1 MTTTEAAGGEV
12 ETFQTAGKELFGHPR
27 GLAYLVFAEAWERF
41 SYYGMQAL
49 LVLYLTKQAL
59 LPGHLEH
66 LVGFD
71 ALMSVVGPIR
81 EFMKF
86 IVGGIIAPF
95 SFMFGPPPVAAAH
108 AASAI
113 DVTATA
119 AAITGAYSG
128 LVYLTPLFGGFI
140 ADRLIGR
147 TWAVIVGASLMVFG
161 HFLMAFENLFVFAI
175 TCLVLGVGFFK
186 GNIAG
191 QVGELYKAGDPR
203 RAFAYQTFLLG
214 VQISVFFAPL
224 IIGFLGEKVA
234 WHWGFGAA
242 GIGMTVALVVYL
254 SGRKNLPADRVFD
267 RTKETA
273 AAATARAPKLTPRD
287 WAAIGVL
294 ILLVPLLSLCS
305 VGNQEIFNAYE
316 LWGDKTFQLT
326 FFGYTMPTSSLISL
340 DAGIS
345 FITMIAV
352 MAFWRWYGTKRKEPD
367 EIFKIVI
374 GALISAG
381 APLLLAF
388 ASAEF
393 ALTHQRVS
401 LAWGVGFHF
410 LNDIGFA
417 MVFPIGL
424 ALFSRVAPKGTVG
437 VIVGVYYLNLFICN
451 GATGYLAG
459 LIETMDGFSFWTIHA
474 GLITL
479 GAVAMLLFAFVFRG
493 ILAPKVDLE
502 APEAATV
509 AA

>member
-1 MTTTEAAGGEV
+1 MTTTEAAGGKV
-12 ETFQTAGKELFGHPR
+12 EEFQTTGKELFGHPR

-49 LVLYLTKQAL
+49 LVLYLTKQLL
-59 LPGHLEH
+59 LPGHVDH
-66 LVGFD
+66 IVGFD
-71 ALMSVVGPIR
+71 WLMGIVGPINA
-81 EFMKF
+81 FMKM
-86 IVGGIIAPF
+86 IVEGIISPF
-95 SFMFGPPPVAAAH
+95 RFMFGPGAEHATKAVA
-108 AASAI
+108 
-113 DVTATA
+113 TAT
-119 AAITGAYSG
+119 AITGAYSG
-128 LVYLTPLFGGFI
+128 LVYLTPVFGGFI

-147 TWAVIVGASLMVFG
+147 TWAVITGALLMVLG
-161 HFLMAFENLFVFAI
+161 HFLMAFEETFAFAI
-175 TCLVLGVGFFK
+175 ASLVLGVGFFK
-186 GNIAG
+186 GNIAS

-224 IIGFLGEKVA
+224 VCGFLGEKVA

-242 GIGMTVALVVYL
+242 GVGMTVALFVYL
-254 SGRKNLPADRVFD
+254 TGRNNLPPDRVFD
-267 RTKETA
+267 RKKEA
-273 AAATARAPKLTPRD
+273 AAVAPAPKLVGRD
-287 WAAIGVL
+287 WFAIGVL

-326 FFGYTMPTSSLISL
+326 FFGFTMPTSSLVSL

-345 FITMIAV
+345 FITMVAV

-381 APLLLAF
+381 APMLLAF

-393 ALTHQRVS
+393 ALTHERVS

-424 ALFSRVAPKGTVG
+424 ALFSRVAPKGTGG
-437 VIVGVYYLNLFICN
+437 VIIGVYYLNLFICN

-459 LIETMDGFSFWTIHA
+459 LIETMDGFSFWAIHA
-474 GLITL
+474 GLISL
-479 GAVAMLLFAFVFRG
+479 GAVAMLVFAFIFRG
-493 ILAPKVDLE
+493 ILAPRVDLE
-502 APEAATV
+502 APGAAS
-509 AA
+509 AAA

>member
-1 MTTTEAAGGEV
+1 MTTTEAAGDQV
-12 ETFQTAGKELFGHPR
+12 EEFRTTGKELFGHPR
-27 GLAYLVFAEAWERF
+27 GLAYLVFSEAAERF

-66 LVGFD
+66 IVGFD

-81 EFMKF
+81 DVMKF

-95 SFMFGPPPVAAAH
+95 SFLFGPPPVAAAH

-119 AAITGAYSG
+119 TAITGAYSG
-128 LVYLTPLFGGFI
+128 LVYLTPLFGGLI
-140 ADRLIGR
+140 ADRLTGR
-147 TWAVIVGASLMVFG
+147 TWAIIIGATLMVFG

-224 IIGFLGEKVA
+224 IVGFLGEKVA

-242 GIGMTVALVVYL
+242 GIGMTIALIVYL
-254 SGRKNLPADRVFD
+254 SGRNHLPPDGVFD
-267 RTKETA
+267 RRKQ
-273 AAATARAPKLTPRD
+273 ATAVAKSPAPKLNGRD

-294 ILLVPLLSLCS
+294 ILLVPMLSLTS
-305 VGNQEIFNAYE
+305 LGNQEIFNAYE

-326 FFGYTMPTSSLISL
+326 FFGFTMPTSSLISL

-345 FITMIAV
+345 FICMIAV
-352 MAFWRWYGTKRKEPD
+352 MAFWTWYGTKWREPD
-367 EIFKIVI
+367 EIFKVVI

-388 ASAEF
+388 ASAEA
-393 ALTHQRVS
+393 ALTHDRVS
-401 LAWGVGFHF
+401 LWWGVGFHF
-410 LNDIGFA
+410 LNDIGFS

-424 ALFSRVAPKGTVG
+424 ALFSRVAPKGTAG
-437 VIVGVYYLNLFICN
+437 AVIGIYYLNLFICN
-451 GATGYLAG
+451 GMTGYLAG
-459 LIETMDGFSFWTIHA
+459 LIETMDGFSFWAIHA

-479 GAVAMLLFAFVFRG
+479 GSVVMLVFAFVFRG
-493 ILAPKVDLE
+493 ILAPKEV
-502 APEAATV
+502 APLAAP
-509 AA
+509 AAA